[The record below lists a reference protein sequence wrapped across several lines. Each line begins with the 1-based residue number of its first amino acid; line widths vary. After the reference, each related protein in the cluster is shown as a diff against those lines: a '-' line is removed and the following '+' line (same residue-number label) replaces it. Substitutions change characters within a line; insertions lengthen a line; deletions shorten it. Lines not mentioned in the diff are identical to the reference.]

1 MNVAWSSWLIVDRGL
16 FRQSWWKLSAR
27 VASPRQSTRLQPG
40 QTVAAL
46 TDLVEALVLT
56 ECGAAARVNIDG
68 VTSRHALRPLQVP
81 AGARHRRPG
90 QIVRT
95 AVVLASRGA
104 GCGEANRRA
113 RARPVVIVVR
123 HLDAVESVVALEAD
137 GDGRPRRRG
146 VCVHILVLD
155 LDPAIGEESDLECR
169 RLANA
174 VRGSVPLRQRTSSE
188 LRSRERP
195 CGSLQSPQTGESG
208 QAPNSKCSSLLKPEC
223 ALTCGPQSVSELH
236 SPSPAPW
243 Q

>member
-1 MNVAWSSWLIVDRGL
+1 MPLSGAGHAATSVGGTSCMNVAWSSWLIVDRGL

-27 VASPRQSTRLQPG
+27 AASQSTRLLPG

-56 ECGAAARVNIDG
+56 ERGAAARVD
-68 VTSRHALRPLQVP
+68 VDAVSSRHALRPLQIP

-113 RARPVVIVVR
+113 RARPIVIVVR
-123 HLDAVESVVALEAD
+123 HLDAVKSIVALKAD
-137 GDGRPRRRG
+137 GDGRPRRRC

-195 CGSLQSPQTGESG
+195 CGF
-208 QAPNSKCSSLLKPEC
+208 AAKSSDR
-223 ALTCGPQSVSELH
+223 
-236 SPSPAPW
+236 
-243 Q
+243 

>member
-1 MNVAWSSWLIVDRGL
+1 M
-16 FRQSWWKLSAR
+16 
-27 VASPRQSTRLQPG
+27 
-40 QTVAAL
+40 
-46 TDLVEALVLT
+46 LT
-56 ECGAAARVNIDG
+56 ERGAAARVD
-68 VTSRHALRPLQVP
+68 VDAVSSRHALRPLQIP

-113 RARPVVIVVR
+113 RARPIVIVVR
-123 HLDAVESVVALEAD
+123 HLDAVKSIVALKAD
-137 GDGRPRRRG
+137 GDGRPRRRC

-188 LRSRERP
+188 SRSRERP
-195 CGSLQSPQTGESG
+195 CGLLQSQQTGGSG
-208 QAPNSKCSSLLKPEC
+208 QAPHSSCSSLLKPEC